1 MPMSNNLQQEPHRP
15 RDSRASR
22 TPNAADPSCTAHQQD
37 SLREPHAPGATP
49 QNHEKGFPVLSDVL
63 CLLQTKKLLKR
74 SSVSPKEARSL
85 KVRGASADSRNVT
98 PGNIFICK
106 GSAFKPAY
114 VAQALERG
122 AVAIICGSQWESAVQ
137 EEIENA
143 ETPASAQLQ
152 PQLQPQPQAQPQPL
166 PQLQPQPQCQ
176 DKTPRK
182 VPLLVVD
189 GMRRAMA
196 EVSALAW
203 GYPNQGLR
211 IIGVTGTKGKS
222 TTTSMVKALL
232 DAITGDTS
240 QTAYLGTHHIFNGKE
255 THETPNTTPEPPDL
269 WRTLYEAASNGC
281 TYVVMEVSSQA
292 LKYERTHGLS
302 FDVACFLN
310 IGTDHISDVEHP
322 TFEDYLQSK
331 LRIFNQTRKVVLN
344 IDTAHFRE
352 VETYLQEHLGFQKQE
367 TLPGASFLGFPQD
380 ETYENVPTLPEE
392 NTGAMASQTAKA
404 ATPMLSVP
412 LTTVSL
418 VNHEADYYASDITVE
433 NDTRQSMCFTLHTP
447 TFAQTLTLGMSGEH
461 NVLDAV
467 AALAIIGNLDIP
479 DAKQKTAAES
489 VLPHMNI
496 PGRMEIISSPDNC
509 IVGVVDYAHN
519 DISFETFF
527 NTIKKNYPDAY
538 VIALFGVSGGKAL
551 NRYQDL
557 PRVASQYAHFLFLT
571 SDEPGDVD
579 PHLLLDEMEK
589 GVAAGVS
596 YAKEA
601 DRERA
606 VDLAYAKAQEL
617 IKKGEATQVVICA
630 LGKGDETSMEVGGK
644 TVSIEPDLPH
654 LKRLLS
660 QN

>member
-1 MPMSNNLQQEPHRP
+1 MPNNLQQEPHMP
-15 RDSRASR
+15 PDSRGSR
-22 TPNAADPSCTAHQQD
+22 TPHTPHSQRTPRISNTAEKPNISMRASISYASNAAGSSCIAREQD
-37 SLREPHAPGATP
+37 SSRESHAPVATP
-49 QNHEKGFPVLSDVL
+49 QNYEKGFPVLSDVL
-63 CLLQTKKLLKR
+63 CLLQTKKLLKS
-74 SSVSPKEARSL
+74 SSVSSREARSL
-85 KVRGASADSRNVT
+85 KVRGANADSRNVT

-114 VAQALERG
+114 VGQALERG
-122 AVAIICGSQWESAVQ
+122 AVAVICSPQWEAAVQ

-143 ETPASAQLQ
+143 QGKAPS
-152 PQLQPQPQAQPQPL
+152 
-166 PQLQPQPQCQ
+166 
-176 DKTPRK
+176 K

-189 GMRRAMA
+189 DMRRAMA

-232 DAITGDTS
+232 DETTGDAS

-269 WRTLYEAASNGC
+269 WRTLYEAVSNGC

-292 LKYERTHGLS
+292 LKYERTHGLD

-310 IGTDHISDVEHP
+310 IGTDHISDVEHS

-331 LRIFNQTRKVVLN
+331 LRIFDQARKVVLN
-344 IDTAHFRE
+344 IDTAHLQE
-352 VETYLQEHLGFQKQE
+352 VETYLQGHLGFQNKE
-367 TLPGASFLGFPQD
+367 DFPGAPLLGFAHNR
-380 ETYENVPTLPEE
+380 TYENAPRLPEE
-392 NTGAMASQTAKA
+392 NTGAMPSQTPRTV
-404 ATPMLSVP
+404 TPMLSVP
-412 LTTVSL
+412 LTTLSL
-418 VNHEADYYASDITVE
+418 TNQGADYYASDITVE

-447 TFAQTLTLGMSGEH
+447 TFAQTLMLGMSGEH

-479 DAKQKTAAES
+479 DAKQKAAAKS
-489 VLPHMNI
+489 VLPQMGI

-527 NTIKKNYPDAY
+527 STIKKNYQGAY

-557 PRVASQYAHFLFLT
+557 PRVASKYAHFLFLT

-601 DRERA
+601 DREIA

-617 IKKGEATQVVICA
+617 LKRGEVAQVVICA